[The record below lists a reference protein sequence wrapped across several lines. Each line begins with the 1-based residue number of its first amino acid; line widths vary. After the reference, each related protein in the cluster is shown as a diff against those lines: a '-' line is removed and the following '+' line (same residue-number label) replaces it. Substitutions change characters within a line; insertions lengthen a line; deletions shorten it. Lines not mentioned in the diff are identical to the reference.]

1 MERTEHG
8 HYIPNDTLSTHGRPT
23 ISYNFSCSK
32 FQNMNILVPIN
43 EDLNLMVYK
52 VYSRIPVWLMPSPH
66 LTSQV
71 MAASNIV
78 FQSCVC
84 VCVASC
90 SHSTIFYEFANH
102 FHQPSSTSWRL
113 EVFFEFTVPS
123 HGKKI
128 QFPQKVGGKF
138 PTLGTPWSTS
148 QISHISYQTL
158 HVSIS
163 YTLTTCSPEKS
174 HPFIAHL
181 GWLPSKFL

>member
-1 MERTEHG
+1 M
-8 HYIPNDTLSTHGRPT
+8 PSPPLT
-23 ISYNFSCSK
+23 IVKSWLHQILCSK
-32 FQNMNILVPIN
+32 F
-43 EDLNLMVYK
+43 
-52 VYSRIPVWLMPSPH
+52 
-66 LTSQV
+66 
-71 MAASNIV
+71 
-78 FQSCVC
+78 VC
-84 VCVASC
+84 GFLASC
-90 SHSTIFYEFANH
+90 GHSIIFYEFANH
-102 FHQPSSTSWRL
+102 FHQPASTSWRL